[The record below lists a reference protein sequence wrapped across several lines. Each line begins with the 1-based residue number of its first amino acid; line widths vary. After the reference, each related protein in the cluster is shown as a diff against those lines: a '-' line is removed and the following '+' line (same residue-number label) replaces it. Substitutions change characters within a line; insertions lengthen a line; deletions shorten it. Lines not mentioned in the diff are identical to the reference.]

1 MSVKK
6 FVNPVSIMNRPLV
19 PAKPSDKPERMLP
32 PEEFEQFFK
41 IYISHAHQKLGI
53 LKVTKPYADDFNPKA
68 FNFKL
73 PQLLTSFYSS
83 EVLYQG
89 YLTIFTQLKQLF
101 VPSSL
106 FIA

>member
-1 MSVKK
+1 M
-6 FVNPVSIMNRPLV
+6 
-19 PAKPSDKPERMLP
+19 PAKPSDRPERLLP
-32 PEEFEQFFK
+32 PEEYEQCVK
-41 IYISHAHQKLGI
+41 NIYISHAHQKPGV

-68 FNFKL
+68 FYSKL
-73 PQLLTSFYSS
+73 PQLLTSFCSS
-83 EVLYQG
+83 EALHQG